1 MKTVLKWIGIAA
13 VVALVLGIVVYS
25 SFYIYD
31 PGICWPKPGIP
42 QGKIPAGVDT
52 SIVFENV
59 TVIPMDSERIIEGQ
73 TVIIEDHRI
82 TDIGTS
88 AEIEIPANAHIVDG
102 DGRFLI
108 PGLSDM
114 IVHTNGSEKDV
125 NPKQAYC
132 VKCRAKREMKN
143 PKSITMKNGKPATQ
157 GVCPD
162 CGTKMFKIGKS

>member
-1 MKTVLKWIGIAA
+1 LKTVLKWIGIAA
-13 VVALVLGIVVYS
+13 VIALALGIIVYA

-59 TVIPMDSERIIEGQ
+59 NVIPMDSERIIEGQ

-88 AEIEIPANAHIVDG
+88 REVEIPADAHIVDG

-114 IVHTNGSEKDV
+114 IVHTNGSENDLLVYLANGVTTIRIMGQDPPSILKWRD
-125 NPKQAYC
+125 QI
-132 VKCRAKREMKN
+132 RAGKRVGPN
-143 PKSITMKNGKPATQ
+143 IW
-157 GVCPD
+157 VW
-162 CGTKMFKIGKS
+162 